1 MLPGNV
7 LVHVFAYDLLEFAAA
22 QFNVVTK
29 HRRRL
34 LRVLLVLL
42 LLFVN
47 LVFSAVP
54 PIVPAGRRDSARSP
68 VDSMRLGGFVISLI
82 S

>member
-29 HRRRL
+29 HRRL
-34 LRVLLVLL
+34 LRVLLVL